1 MLLAAATR
9 VLCCTVTAVPGTKAT
24 TWVEKRLRAM
34 GEMEIKGSYFCDF
47 GRRRCLAHPQALEG
61 RVLDASAAHSSLVMF
76 FSPLWA
82 TRARVGALGVRWCA
96 LVYVLSASCFLGL
109 RSFCSLATSRTH
121 LTHSC
126 INSLTRSTVGASLTR
141 SQSVSAA
148 LAPSPASHAG
158 RVCMYVCVHVHSRFL
173 SFFVFYI
180 TPNGRSA
187 ALPHSLR
194 VCFLPFI
201 HSHRTRMAP
210 PRGRSFSSVVTRTN

>member
-1 MLLAAATR
+1 
-9 VLCCTVTAVPGTKAT
+9 
-24 TWVEKRLRAM
+24 M
-34 GEMEIKGSYFCDF
+34 GEMEIKGSGSYFSDF
-47 GRRRCLAHPQALEG
+47 GGRRCLAHPQALEG

-148 LAPSPASHAG
+148 PMVRPSRPRRPASHAG
-158 RVCMYVCVHVHSRFL
+158 RVCMYVHNPLVCRCVCAHQMCTLSFFL
-173 SFFVFYI
+173 SFFLSFI
-180 TPNGRSA
+180 SRQTDGAPHCRIASGSA
-187 ALPHSLR
+187 SCPS
-194 VCFLPFI
+194 FI
-201 HSHRTRMAP
+201 HTVRAWRRRAVV
-210 PRGRSFSSVVTRTN
+210 RFRRSSLERTN

>member
-1 MLLAAATR
+1 
-9 VLCCTVTAVPGTKAT
+9 
-24 TWVEKRLRAM
+24 M
-34 GEMEIKGSYFCDF
+34 GEMEIKGSYFSDF

-158 RVCMYVCVHVHSRFL
+158 RVCMYVHNPLVCRCVCAHQMCTLSFFL
-173 SFFVFYI
+173 SFFLSFI
-180 TPNGRSA
+180 SRQTDGAPHCRIASGSA
-187 ALPHSLR
+187 SCPS
-194 VCFLPFI
+194 FI
-201 HSHRTRMAP
+201 HTVRMAP
-210 PRGRSFSSVVTRTN
+210 RRGRSSVVTRTNELTSKQRT